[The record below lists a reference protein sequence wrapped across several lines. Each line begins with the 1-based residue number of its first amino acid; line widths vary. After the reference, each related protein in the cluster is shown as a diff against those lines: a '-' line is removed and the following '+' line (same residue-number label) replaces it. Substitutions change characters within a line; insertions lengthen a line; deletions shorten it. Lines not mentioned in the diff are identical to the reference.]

1 MRCVCVHIYT
11 YKHAWFFYIYAH
23 AWARLVRDLH
33 MRVKQQIDIPFPHK
47 IQRRR
52 ASFFQVQENKN
63 KQKSTDGQY
72 RTATNIVPSSSFL
85 FSPGARNCHVWTSGH
100 AQCGTVAKLSIVG
113 HQHHLKKIYGQTKSL
128 PMLQEEVNW
137 IHQII
142 IVVSSTYLFVG
153 RILVG

>member
-1 MRCVCVHIYT
+1 MIPMRCVCAHIYIHT
-11 YKHAWFFYIYAH
+11 NTRDFFYIYAH

-85 FSPGARNCHVWTSGH
+85 FPRELGIVTYEHLAM
-100 AQCGTVAKLSIVG
+100 LSVE
-113 HQHHLKKIYGQTKSL
+113 Q
-128 PMLQEEVNW
+128 
-137 IHQII
+137 
-142 IVVSSTYLFVG
+142 
-153 RILVG
+153 